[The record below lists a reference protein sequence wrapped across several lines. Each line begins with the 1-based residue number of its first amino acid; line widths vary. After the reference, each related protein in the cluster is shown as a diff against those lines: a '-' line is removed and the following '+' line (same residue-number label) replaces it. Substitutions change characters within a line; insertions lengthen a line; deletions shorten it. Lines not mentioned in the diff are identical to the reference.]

1 MFSKSRSVKHCRSG
15 LWKSGTACWTVMMM
29 IALAAPAAPQTVS
42 PTGSTVPSAASED
55 VATIDGIMTALYDVI
70 SGPAGQ
76 ARDWDRFR
84 SLFLPEGKLIP
95 TGFEEGSAKAT
106 ASLWTPEDYVNL
118 AGASLEQN
126 GFFEREIGRVEER
139 FENIAHVFST
149 YDSRRTADGEVYQRG
164 INSIQLMWDGE
175 RWWIMNVMWRGVGAD
190 FEIPSKYLRRNR

>member
-1 MFSKSRSVKHCRSG
+1 MNLFIKRSHLFTIVMISVLAVPVSG
-15 LWKSGTACWTVMMM
+15 
-29 IALAAPAAPQTVS
+29 QTVS
-42 PTGSTVPSAASED
+42 PTGSEVPTATPQD

-95 TGFEEGSAKAT
+95 TAFRDGSSKAT
-106 ASLWTPEDYVNL
+106 ANLWTAEDYVEL
-118 AGASLEQN
+118 AGSSLEEN
-126 GFFEREIGRVEER
+126 GFFEDEISRVEER

-149 YDSRRTADGEVYQRG
+149 YRSRRTVDGEVFQRG

-175 RWWIMNVMWRGVGAD
+175 RWWIMNVMWRGVGPDA
-190 FEIPSKYLRRNR
+190 EIPAKYMGG